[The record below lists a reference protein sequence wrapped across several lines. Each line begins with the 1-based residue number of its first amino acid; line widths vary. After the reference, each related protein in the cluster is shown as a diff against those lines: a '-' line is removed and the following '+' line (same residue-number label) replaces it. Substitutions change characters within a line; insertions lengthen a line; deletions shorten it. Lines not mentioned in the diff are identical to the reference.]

1 MGIRV
6 YRNNTTR
13 KDAAYVVRATLD
25 GTEYKVV
32 GFWGKWIDFSATN
45 YQSLQFKIYYTG
57 TSLSAEFKWRDGQW
71 GLDQFK
77 IYYTGTSLSAART
90 QTSEMMQTRVSHGY
104 VLVSEYSTPFP
115 WEISASV
122 PTITAPPKPAPQTKP
137 AQSKQSP
144 AKYDPRNPTSA
155 GVLDLD

>member
-45 YQSLQFKIYYTG
+45 YQSL
-57 TSLSAEFKWRDGQW
+57 
-71 GLDQFK
+71 QFK